1 MATLIRSWMPMVLMV
16 LSPYT
21 GGVSAMETCGP
32 QSGDCLRPFME
43 NIRQW
48 FESSMSASTI

>member
-1 MATLIRSWMPMVLMV
+1 MATLIRSWMPLVLMV

-32 QSGDCLRPFME
+32 QSGDCLLYGPLWKTFA
-43 NIRQW
+43 NGL
-48 FESSMSASTI
+48 SHL